1 MSMKRKKTARD
12 KRARKP
18 DPKARKP
25 GPREGQRIAERSAE
39 RGVPEEELQGPPA
52 FETTII
58 RSDAEV
64 RAEAELPQRA
74 RLTGGDLDADW
85 QRAADVGEEA
95 VGGSVATPDQDRVDE
110 LGRAL
115 GVPRAP
121 DEEVRTSREILEGR
135 DRNRWDQE
143 PSTGGDA

>member
-1 MSMKRKKTARD
+1 MKQKKTARD

-18 DPKARKP
+18 VDPK
-25 GPREGQRIAERSAE
+25 EGQRIAERSAQ

-52 FETTII
+52 SETVLM
-58 RSDAEV
+58 RSDAEI
-64 RAEAELPQRA
+64 REETKEAELPDRA
-74 RLTGGDLDADW
+74 RLTGGDVDADW
-85 QRAADVGEEA
+85 RRADDVGEEA

-121 DEEVRTSREILEGR
+121 DEEIRTSTEILEGR
-135 DRNRWDQE
+135 DRNRWEQE
-143 PSTGGDA
+143 QSTGGDA